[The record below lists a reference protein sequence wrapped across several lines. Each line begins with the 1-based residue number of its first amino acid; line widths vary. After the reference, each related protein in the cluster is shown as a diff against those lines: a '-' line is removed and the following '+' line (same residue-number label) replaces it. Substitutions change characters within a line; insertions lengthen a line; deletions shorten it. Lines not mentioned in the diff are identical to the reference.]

1 MTTTHTPRRIQRR
14 RTPGWT
20 LAGATT
26 NPLGAVIVD
35 RTSRYGN
42 PFTIALATEF
52 GYEQPRSAVV
62 GAFDEWLS
70 GNRDMWQSDE
80 GDLRRERILDS
91 LHRLRGRDLA
101 CTCEEGDAC
110 HADVLIRRANA
121 VDADRWVER
130 VRARVARNRDW
141 RGEEPLA
148 AAATP
153 GTGNGGAA

>member
-1 MTTTHTPRRIQRR
+1 MTTTHTPRRIQRKR
-14 RTPGWT
+14 LPGWT

-26 NPLGAVIVD
+26 NPAGAVIVD

-42 PFTIALATEF
+42 PFRIALANEL
-52 GYEQPRSAVV
+52 GYENPRQAAV

-70 GNRDMWQSDE
+70 GNRLMWQSDE
-80 GDLRRERILDS
+80 GDRRRERILDS

-101 CTCEEGDAC
+101 CTCKEGDAC

-121 VDADRWVER
+121 VDVDEWTAR
-130 VRARVARNRDW
+130 VRDRVARNRDW

-148 AAATP
+148 AEATS
-153 GTGNGGAA
+153 GGAK